1 MTEGKTLL
9 LEKEKKLY
17 IEDLFSKLKKKV
29 FRKSGKN
36 YQNFVKKKLLLLKY
50 QKLFTFFGKN
60 LNKKMSC
67 YSLCFHMESLPR
79 NIE

>member
-60 LNKKMSC
+60 KN
-67 YSLCFHMESLPR
+67 
-79 NIE
+79 